1 MKKIIKIVIK
11 GCSGYG
17 PIDAAFKDKVIIDSS
32 SISYEYT
39 PLENSETNPSRKWKY
54 TTTGSEFK
62 RLYDELVGKMPN
74 IIYREIDFFCTDIG
88 EIEFIVTYEDKTK
101 WKNTFFVPGDEF
113 DEIFSTI
120 KQMVPRCEEI
130 PNVLL
135 TEADFDN

>member
-1 MKKIIKIVIK
+1 MLKLIIRETVEKTLNYFKVLKRSIRVKKIIKIVIK

-17 PIDAAFKDKVIIDSS
+17 PIDAAYKDKVIIDSS

-74 IIYREIDFFCTDIG
+74 IIYYNGII
-88 EIEFIVTYEDKTK
+88 I
-101 WKNTFFVPGDEF
+101 
-113 DEIFSTI
+113 
-120 KQMVPRCEEI
+120 
-130 PNVLL
+130 
-135 TEADFDN
+135 